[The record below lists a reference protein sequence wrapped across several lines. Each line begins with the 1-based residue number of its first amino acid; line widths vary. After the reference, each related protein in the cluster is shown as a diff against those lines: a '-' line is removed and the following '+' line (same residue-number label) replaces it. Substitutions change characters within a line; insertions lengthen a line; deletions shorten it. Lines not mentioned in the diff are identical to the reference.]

1 MLTKPP
7 RMSRRRWNTMS
18 KYFQKVKSYY
28 DAGLW
33 SINRVRDAVVK
44 GWITE
49 TEFVLITDEEYG
61 KEEAT

>member
-1 MLTKPP
+1 
-7 RMSRRRWNTMS
+7 MS